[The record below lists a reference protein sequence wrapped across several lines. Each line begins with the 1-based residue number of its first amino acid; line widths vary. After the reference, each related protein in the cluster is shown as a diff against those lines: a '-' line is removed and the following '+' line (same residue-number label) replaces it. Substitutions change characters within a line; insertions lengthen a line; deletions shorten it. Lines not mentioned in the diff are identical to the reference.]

1 MARRTVG
8 KQTLPFDLEQ
18 QVSVVL
24 SERKRSTASEILELI
39 RQVNPSGRGLTPS
52 VERHRYQLKSRL
64 QSLLLRRFGPEVEIA
79 IEAGQVGIVRLRHR
93 YVERGHACHA
103 VIADLDEDARAD
115 VQRHLDT
122 AIAKHEKPAWADA
135 RLGEQPSMT
144 IGSTPQMERRGAS
157 DLPWPKLVERGR
169 AALADYDYEVAR
181 ADLEHAVN
189 LSGGQAVAVLPLCEL
204 LVENLAA
211 DADALRLVPVLSATA
226 QADSAVRALLALAAA
241 RSGDPT
247 EAERW
252 LHGVDDARATPTRLA
267 LIARTLREGNVE
279 AAAVL
284 LEQGRAAGLSPS
296 DLLPLTEQLQTL
308 RRTTDS

>member
-1 MARRTVG
+1 M
-8 KQTLPFDLEQ
+8 
-18 QVSVVL
+18 
-24 SERKRSTASEILELI
+24 
-39 RQVNPSGRGLTPS
+39 
-52 VERHRYQLKSRL
+52 
-64 QSLLLRRFGPEVEIA
+64 
-79 IEAGQVGIVRLRHR
+79 
-93 YVERGHACHA
+93 
-103 VIADLDEDARAD
+103 
-115 VQRHLDT
+115 
-122 AIAKHEKPAWADA
+122 
-135 RLGEQPSMT
+135 
-144 IGSTPQMERRGAS
+144 
-157 DLPWPKLVERGR
+157 
-169 AALADYDYEVAR
+169 
-181 ADLEHAVN
+181 N

-211 DADALRLVPVLSATA
+211 DADALRLVPVLSATT

-267 LIARTLREGNVE
+267 LNTRTLREGNVE

-284 LEQGRAAGLSPS
+284 LEQGRSAGLSPS